1 LHPYM
6 IPQGSRVECANLPI
20 DSTEADV
27 ARKVLGAV
35 EDLLF
40 KSKISETSSQLGIE
54 AAFPRSPKKL
64 LDALR
69 ESPPDLLILD
79 LNSAR
84 FEPLALLREVK
95 SDEATREISTIGFL
109 SHVQKDLAVAARE
122 AGCDRIVARS
132 AFTRDLPKILAGDTP
147 DTIDE
152 AGVG

>member
-1 LHPYM
+1 MTRRIL
-6 IPQGSRVECANLPI
+6 A
-20 DSTEADV
+20 
-27 ARKVLGAV
+27 AV

-40 KSKISETSSQLGIE
+40 KSKISETASTLGIE

-64 LDALR
+64 LEALR

-84 FEPLALLREVK
+84 FEPLTLLKDVR
-95 SDEATREISTIGFL
+95 SDEATRDFPTVGFL

-122 AGCDRIVARS
+122 AGCDRVVARS
-132 AFTRDLPKILAGDTP
+132 AFTKDLPQILAGRTP
-147 DTIDE
+147 GTIDE

>member
-1 LHPYM
+1 MCELN
-6 IPQGSRVECANLPI
+6 G
-20 DSTEADV
+20 DSTEAGV
-27 ARKVLGAV
+27 TRKVLGAV

-54 AAFPRSPKKL
+54 ATFPRSPKKL
-64 LDALR
+64 LDALHN
-69 ESPPDLLILD
+69 SPPDLLVLD

-84 FEPLALLREVK
+84 FEPLTLLREVK
-95 SDEATREISTIGFL
+95 SDEATRDVSTVGFL

>member
-1 LHPYM
+1 M
-6 IPQGSRVECANLPI
+6 SN

-27 ARKVLGAV
+27 TRRVLGAV

-69 ESPPDLLILD
+69 ESPPDLLVLD

-84 FEPLALLREVK
+84 FEPLRLLGEVK
-95 SDEATREISTIGFL
+95 SDEAMRGIPTVGFL